1 MRRELWWL
9 RPLAGAAIL
18 GALAWR
24 VGTGPFLD
32 AMGRVDAPSLAAAAT
47 VAALTTLC
55 CAWRWALVARGLG
68 VSLPLRS
75 AVAEYYRSQ
84 FLNVTLPGG
93 VVGDVRRGVRH
104 GRGAGDLGRGLRS
117 VVFERTVGPAVLV
130 LVALGAVLWLPSP
143 MRAPVQ
149 IAALLLVAGVVV
161 VAVTALV
168 GSKLGHPALSRAAR
182 SAVGDLR
189 AGVVGRHTVLVVM
202 ASVGAVAGNV
212 ATFGIAAHSAGV
224 TVSPTRLVPLG
235 LVVLLAMAVPLSLA
249 GWGPREGATAWAFG
263 AAGLGV
269 NQGVAVAVIYG
280 VMVLV
285 ASLPGA
291 GLLLAGRW
299 EHRGRTA
306 AGEAEAAAKDAA
318 IPDHARVHAADHA
331 PDHRAAHG

>member
-1 MRRELWWL
+1 MRREMWWL

-24 VGTGPFLD
+24 IGTGPFLD
-32 AMGRVDAPSLAAAAT
+32 ALRRVDGWSLSAAA
-47 VAALTTLC
+47 VLAALTTLC

-93 VVGDVRRGVRH
+93 VVGDVRRGVRR
-104 GRGAGDLGRGLRS
+104 GRDAGDVGRGLRS
-117 VVFERTVGPAVLV
+117 VVWERTAGQVVLV
-130 LVALGAVLWLPSP
+130 IVALGAVLWLPSP

-149 IAALLLVAGVVV
+149 IAALLLVVAAIVLAVAALAG
-161 VAVTALV
+161 
-168 GSKLGHPALSRAAR
+168 SRLGHPALSR
-182 SAVGDLR
+182 VGRTVVDDLR
-189 AGVVGRHTVLVVM
+189 AGVVGRHTVLVVV

-212 ATFGIAAHSAGV
+212 MTFGIAAHSAGV
-224 TVSPTRLVPLG
+224 AVSPARLLPLG
-235 LVVLLAMAVPLSLA
+235 LVVMIAMAVPLSLA

-299 EHRGRTA
+299 GRRGR
-306 AGEAEAAAKDAA
+306 EAVREPVRASEAAA
-318 IPDHARVHAADHA
+318 A
-331 PDHRAAHG
+331 PDHRRAAHG

>member
-1 MRRELWWL
+1 
-9 RPLAGAAIL
+9 
-18 GALAWR
+18 
-24 VGTGPFLD
+24 
-32 AMGRVDAPSLAAAAT
+32 
-47 VAALTTLC
+47 
-55 CAWRWALVARGLG
+55 
-68 VSLPLRS
+68 
-75 AVAEYYRSQ
+75 
-84 FLNVTLPGG
+84 
-93 VVGDVRRGVRH
+93 
-104 GRGAGDLGRGLRS
+104 
-117 VVFERTVGPAVLV
+117 
-130 LVALGAVLWLPSP
+130 
-143 MRAPVQ
+143 
-149 IAALLLVAGVVV
+149 
-161 VAVTALV
+161 
-168 GSKLGHPALSRAAR
+168 
-182 SAVGDLR
+182 
-189 AGVVGRHTVLVVM
+189 M

>member
-1 MRRELWWL
+1 MRREMWWL
-9 RPLAGAAIL
+9 RPLAGVAIL

-32 AMGRVDAPSLAAAAT
+32 ALRRVDAWSLAAAA
-47 VAALTTLC
+47 VLAALTTLC

-104 GRGAGDLGRGLRS
+104 GRHTGDVGRGLRS
-117 VVFERTVGPAVLV
+117 VVWERVAGQVVLL
-130 LVALGAVLWLPSP
+130 LVAFGAVLWLPSP

-149 IAALLLVAGVVV
+149 IGALLLVVGVLVL
-161 VAVTALV
+161 ALAALV
-168 GSKLGHPALSRAAR
+168 GSRLGHPALSRAAR
-182 SAVGDLR
+182 TAVRDVR
-189 AGVVGRHTVLVVM
+189 AVVAGRHTVHVVVASM
-202 ASVGAVAGNV
+202 AAVAANV
-212 ATFGIAAHSAGV
+212 VTFGIAAHSAGV
-224 TVSPTRLVPLG
+224 MVSPARLLPLG
-235 LVVLLAMAVPLSLA
+235 LVVMLAMAVPLSVA

-299 EHRGRTA
+299 GRRGRGALT
-306 AGEAEAAAKDAA
+306 E
-318 IPDHARVHAADHA
+318 PARASALAPA
-331 PDHRAAHG
+331 PDHGAAHG